1 MPADLLEALRV
12 GTASRH
18 TQLDRAVSGY
28 PISTRSGYER
38 FLRLQAT
45 VLPAVEAW
53 LVHQPLYRTLPDFD
67 ARLRTGV
74 LINDMETLGLPRPL
88 GSGGTRL
95 DDGMSV
101 VGICYVLEGSR
112 LGAVSL
118 NSMLDQSGADV
129 PRAFLNHGKG
139 ERYWRSFLQWM
150 AERDRSTQA
159 VDEAVTAAQELF
171 DAYLAAA

>member
-1 MPADLLEALRV
+1 MPADLLDALRA

-38 FLRLQAT
+38 FLRLQAA

-53 LVHQPLYRTLPDFD
+53 LVLQPLYRTLPDFD
-67 ARLRTGV
+67 ARLRTGA
-74 LINDMETLGLPRPL
+74 LIDDMETLGLPRPL

-112 LGAVSL
+112 LGAASL
-118 NSMLDQSGADV
+118 NTMLDHSDADV

>member
-1 MPADLLEALRV
+1 MPADLLDALRA

-67 ARLRTGV
+67 ARLRTGA